1 MQGQPIWVTSIG
13 LQQLIYM
20 YQQSQLNVL
29 SILLIYFN
37 VYCNVYRLTKFFFHS
52 IHGFVIGLWFR
63 ERKEREENER
73 LGIVPQDDEE
83 EDIEV
88 MDGGP
93 FRRVDVRELEK
104 KVTELNRPIK
114 TSDWKKKK
122 KSTLNSQKS
131 KKCCGL

>member
-1 MQGQPIWVTSIG
+1 MCIDWQ
-13 LQQLIYM
+13 
-20 YQQSQLNVL
+20 NFF
-29 SILLIYFN
+29 LL
-37 VYCNVYRLTKFFFHS
+37 S

-122 KSTLNSQKS
+122 KINPEFTKI
-131 KKCCGL
+131 